1 MISASFAAF
10 AQATGS
16 AQFYLGSVKSPHN
29 TRGQLFFQEKQ
40 NCCIP
45 GKFIFIPKHTEREE
59 RVPQS
64 NSIGGLPL
72 GCKDWPWEVFLPRRI
87 WRSAVRKQWR
97 GSAPSHRLQNSF
109 AQLSLNTQNPRSQI
123 PPIYDLVPFT
133 KKSLVCFPCQFPMPF
148 PLHFGTS
155 PGGCPAQT
163 ASAHRREA
171 LQHEASIGTAVLP
184 ADGALH
190 GSGRFS
196 PGAGLWGRK
205 GSQGAV
211 VSPWN
216 PLVLAIQSWTL
227 GRCKGWKAQHVKDD
241 CTFAGMCPKLWNGDE
256 WWRMKKQSGIND
268 WRPHHIDPI
277 WSNHIQSYSDSKVC
291 SFTFDWLQPIPQF
304 FFFLDI

>member
-16 AQFYLGSVKSPHN
+16 AQFYLWSVKSPHN
-29 TRGQLFFQEKQ
+29 TRGQWFFQEKQ

-45 GKFIFIPKHTEREE
+45 GKFIVIPKHTEREE

-72 GCKDWPWEVFLPRRI
+72 GCKDWPWEIFLPRRI
-87 WRSAVRKQWR
+87 WRSAVRKQWS
-97 GSAPSHRLQNSF
+97 GSAPSHTLQNSF
-109 AQLSLNTQNPRSQI
+109 AQLSVNTQNSRSPI

-133 KKSLVCFPCQFPMPF
+133 KKSLVCFPYQFPMPF

-216 PLVLAIQSWTL
+216 PLVLAIQSSTL
-227 GRCKGWKAQHVKDD
+227 GRCKGWKAHVESKMIAHLRECARSCEMAMND
-241 CTFAGMCPKLWNGDE
+241 DE
-256 WWRMKKQSGIND
+256 WRNSQ
-268 WRPHHIDPI
+268 
-277 WSNHIQSYSDSKVC
+277 V
-291 SFTFDWLQPIPQF
+291 
-304 FFFLDI
+304 